1 MIRNESILC
10 EAGMELQFGVRM
22 EKERRW
28 EIPRWRTATRVEEEG
43 TVSTDLPRHSRSR
56 NLRLQGGGESGLRDA
71 HKYGHLLR

>member
-43 TVSTDLPRHSRSR
+43 TVSTDLPETFTLVEFKTAGRR
-56 NLRLQGGGESGLRDA
+56 
-71 HKYGHLLR
+71 